1 MLHEQSD
8 YGSNSISQSKPLHDS
23 ENANLVDREGIV
35 LEAENG
41 KPADANSNQEN
52 DHGPFENFQT
62 RGNTEGEIVLS
73 QRNVR
78 GDSHNEHK
86 EWEYQIGRS

>member
-1 MLHEQSD
+1 MLHR
-8 YGSNSISQSKPLHDS
+8 YSNQTSHTVSYSKPLHDS

-52 DHGPFENFQT
+52 DHGPFENF
-62 RGNTEGEIVLS
+62 
-73 QRNVR
+73 
-78 GDSHNEHK
+78 
-86 EWEYQIGRS
+86 